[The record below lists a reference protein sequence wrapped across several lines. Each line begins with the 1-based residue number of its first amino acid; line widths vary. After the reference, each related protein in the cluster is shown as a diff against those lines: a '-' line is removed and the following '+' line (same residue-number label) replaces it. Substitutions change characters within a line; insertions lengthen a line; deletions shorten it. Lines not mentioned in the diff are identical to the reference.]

1 MARIKSDTESLYRV
15 VTLGV
20 YLEGSLFYS
29 FLIPFLVLQRTLS
42 SLKIINSPHWSY
54 LVSAQYDKVSFNSF
68 FLALQRAG
76 LFWVRIESQPRK
88 PWPCL
93 SEPRFFSS
101 SEGPGGVRWY
111 LIFFPF

>member
-1 MARIKSDTESLYRV
+1 MKSDIESLYMV
-15 VTLGV
+15 VTFGV

-54 LVSAQYDKVSFNSF
+54 LVSAQYDEVSFNSF
-68 FLALQRAG
+68 SLALQRAG

-88 PWPCL
+88 PWPYL
-93 SEPRFFSS
+93 SEPQFFSS
-101 SEGPGGVRWY
+101 SEGPGGVRGY